1 MNWEKITKT
10 NHPEFD
16 VPVLLGKRNELKPE
30 KIEVVVGW
38 LTSIDKE
45 GFNFATAGSTNIFNV
60 FGFPINEK
68 SDFNAEVFS
77 KIELPSSELFDNQK

>member
-45 GFNFATAGSTNIFNV
+45 GFNFAIPGNTDIFNT

-68 SDFNAEVFS
+68 NDFKAEIFS
-77 KIELPSSELFDNQK
+77 EIDLPTFELFDNLK

>member
-1 MNWEKITKT
+1 MNWQKITKT

-16 VPVLLGKRNELKPE
+16 VPVLLGKRNELNSQ

-45 GFNFATAGSTNIFNV
+45 GFNFTTTGSTDIFNA
-60 FGFPINEK
+60 FGFPINK
-68 SDFNAEVFS
+68 KNNFNAEVFC
-77 KIELPSSELFDNQK
+77 KIDLPSSELFY

>member
-16 VPVLLGKRNELKPE
+16 VPVLLGKRSELDPQ
-30 KIEVVVGW
+30 KIEFVVGW

-45 GFNFATAGSTNIFNV
+45 GFNFSTTGSTDIFNA
-60 FGFPINEK
+60 FFNK
-68 SDFNAEVFS
+68 RSDFNAEVFC
-77 KIELPSSELFDNQK
+77 KIDLPSTELFY

>member
-1 MNWEKITKT
+1 MNWQKITKT

-16 VPVLLGKRNELKPE
+16 VPVLLGKRNELNSQ

-45 GFNFATAGSTNIFNV
+45 GFNFTTTGSTDIFNA
-60 FGFPINEK
+60 FGFPINK
-68 SDFNAEVFS
+68 KNDFNAEVFC
-77 KIELPSSELFDNQK
+77 KIDLPSTELFY

>member
-1 MNWEKITKT
+1 MNWQKITKT

-16 VPVLLGKRNELKPE
+16 VPVLLGKRNELNSQ

-45 GFNFATAGSTNIFNV
+45 GFNFTTTGSTDIFNA
-60 FGFPINEK
+60 FGFPINK
-68 SDFNAEVFS
+68 KNDFNAEVFC
-77 KIELPSSELFDNQK
+77 KIDLPSSELFY